1 MRYNKKNYVRIVNFH
16 CMYSHNKCLQGRKRK
31 RATRYRWKRR
41 IGNKSGYGSEKSG
54 KSGFLCDYVC
64 VLMCYL
70 FVFASSIF
78 VCIYIFNID
87 YKRARE
93 WEKRGGGGW
102 ECTIRILLN
111 IILLFC
117 SELWQRQKKPTKIR
131 LDFSRFRWHSVV
143 HNGVVLSVVLQKT

>member
-93 WEKRGGGGW
+93 WEKRGGGMRVYHPDSL
-102 ECTIRILLN
+102 EYN
-111 IILLFC
+111 IVVLFWALTT
-117 SELWQRQKKPTKIR
+117 SKKPTKIR